1 MIRTTDALIVRSEP
15 LRETSRIL
23 VFFSRDFGK
32 LVTLAKGV
40 TREEGRFVSPLD
52 SLTYNRIV
60 FYERFRTG
68 LHLLTQCDLLDGFL
82 PLREELETLAYG
94 FYFLE
99 LVSRVAQPA
108 VKEERLFLLL
118 LEGLRE
124 LCRKEIPPLVLARA
138 FETKLLATAGFMPEV
153 RLCVSCRRALS
164 EWVSPRFDKGGFVCD
179 RCQALWEGRRVS
191 RGTVASLGY
200 LAASDFPTL
209 TRFQL
214 SKNDQEKMNGLLEK
228 FLASCLE
235 EKPKSRT
242 LLERVTLS

>member
-1 MIRTTDALIVRSEP
+1 MIRTTDALILRSEG
-15 LRETSRIL
+15 LRETSRLL

-52 SLTYNRIV
+52 SLTYHRIV
-60 FYERFRTG
+60 FYERSRSG

-82 PLREELETLAYG
+82 PLREELESLAYG

-108 VKEERLFLLL
+108 MKEEQLFLLL

-124 LCRKEIPPLVLARA
+124 LCKRQIPPPLLARA
-138 FETKLLATAGFMPEV
+138 FEARLLSTAGFMPEL
-153 RLCVSCRRALS
+153 RLCLVCRGLLS
-164 EWVSPRFDKGGFVCD
+164 EWMSPRFDKGGFVCD
-179 RCQALWEGRRVS
+179 RCQAPLEGRGFS
-191 RGTVASLGY
+191 RGTVASLGH
-200 LAASDFPTL
+200 LLASDFPSL
-209 TRFQL
+209 GRFQL
-214 SKNDQEKMNGLLEK
+214 SKNDHEKMSGLLEK

-235 EKPKSRT
+235 ERPKSRFF
-242 LLERVTLS
+242 LERVLAS